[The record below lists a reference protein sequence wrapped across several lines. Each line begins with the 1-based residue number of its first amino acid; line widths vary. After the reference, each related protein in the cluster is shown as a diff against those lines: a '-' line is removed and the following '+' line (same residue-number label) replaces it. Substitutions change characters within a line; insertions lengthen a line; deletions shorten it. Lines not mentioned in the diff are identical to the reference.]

1 MTDRAVVAFTT
12 AEFEGDHLVVF
23 ELIDDFGS
31 DLGAVHERGSD
42 LDFAAISD
50 KKNFGKLNVR
60 ADLCVEFLDLD
71 LVAGFHAVLFA
82 AGLDD
87 CVCHRK
93 TFV

>member
-1 MTDRAVVAFTT
+1 MANRAVIAFAT
-12 AEFEGDHLVVF
+12 AELEGDDLVVL
-23 ELIDDFGS
+23 ELIDDFGC
-31 DLGAVHERGSD
+31 DLSTIDKRGSD
-42 LDFAAISD
+42 LDFAAIGD

-60 ADLCVEFLDLD
+60 ADLCVELLDFD